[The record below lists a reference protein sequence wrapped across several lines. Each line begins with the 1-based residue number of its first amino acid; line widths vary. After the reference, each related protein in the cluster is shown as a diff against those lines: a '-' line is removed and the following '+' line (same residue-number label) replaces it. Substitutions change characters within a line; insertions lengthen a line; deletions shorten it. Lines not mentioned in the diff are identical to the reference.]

1 MTSPPQLGY
10 TAPMPVLM
18 DEWVTVEVS
27 FDKYTPRLGI
37 DAPKMSVIVPVMPPR
52 IARVSSSN
60 DLSTRIKRH
69 VTVPELEVGPIVD
82 PLWAL
87 AQETKPISLG
97 PGSSKYHAQNKLVVL

>member
-1 MTSPPQLGY
+1 
-10 TAPMPVLM
+10 M
-18 DEWVTVEVS
+18 DEWDTVEVS
-27 FDKYTPRLGI
+27 YDKYTPRLGI

-82 PLWAL
+82 PLL
-87 AQETKPISLG
+87 VDPLLVDPSPLLVPIFLTTPLSD
-97 PGSSKYHAQNKLVVL
+97 SS